1 MRNGEVPQS
10 ENRRTVLFKFSSIA
24 IDISGEFLKPE
35 GTSCNRMAKEEE
47 RNRERLNSRNSKK
60 HKVLFKFAF
69 SFLWILLAAAL
80 IGVLA
85 KHDFL
90 PRFSEHARE
99 LSKHR
104 TRGEEIKFHFVDSID
119 NFPHQDERLPNDLK
133 PLSYKLD
140 LRVNLT
146 TLRYGG
152 IVTIEIICKNKT
164 RFVIL
169 HSAELDILNVSIE
182 KRGQTP
188 ENKIAIERILGFK
201 KNQQLCIELREHLRR
216 GVVYFLSLK
225 FKSKISDTLVG
236 FYKSSYSTENEEK
249 R

>member
-1 MRNGEVPQS
+1 MRSGEVRQS

-24 IDISGEFLKPE
+24 IDISGKFLKPE
-35 GTSCNRMAKEEE
+35 WTSCNRMAKEEE

-60 HKVLFKFAF
+60 RKVLFKFAF

-80 IGVLA
+80 LGVLA

-119 NFPHQDERLPNDLK
+119 NFPHHDERLPNDLK

-152 IVTIEIICKNKT
+152 TVTIEIICKNKT
-164 RFVIL
+164 SFVIL

-236 FYKSSYSTENEEK
+236 FYNSSYSTENEKK

>member
-1 MRNGEVPQS
+1 M
-10 ENRRTVLFKFSSIA
+10 LFKISFTA
-24 IDISGEFLKPE
+24 IDLSGKFLKTE
-35 GTSCNRMAKEEE
+35 WTSCNRMAKENE
-47 RNRERLNSRNSKK
+47 RNSERLNSRNSKK
-60 HKVLFKFAF
+60 HKLLFKFAF

-90 PRFSEHARE
+90 PRFTEHARE

-104 TRGEEIKFHFVDSID
+104 TRGEEIKFHIVDSIE

-146 TLRYGG
+146 TLRYSGT
-152 IVTIEIICKNKT
+152 VTIEIICKNKT

-169 HSAELDILNVSIE
+169 HSAELDILEVSFE
-182 KRGQTP
+182 KRGQP
-188 ENKIAIERILGFK
+188 RENEIAIERVLGFK
-201 KNQQLCIELREHLRR
+201 KNQQLCIELREPLLR

-236 FYKSSYSTENEEK
+236 FYKSSYSTENGEK

>member
-1 MRNGEVPQS
+1 MQNGEVPQS
-10 ENRRTVLFKFSSIA
+10 ESLFKISFIA
-24 IDISGEFLKPE
+24 IDISGQFLKTE
-35 GTSCNRMAKEEE
+35 WTSCNRMVKENE
-47 RNRERLNSRNSKK
+47 RNREILNSWNSKK
-60 HKVLFKFAF
+60 HKLLFKFAF

-90 PRFSEHARE
+90 PRFTEHARE

-104 TRGEEIKFHFVDSID
+104 TRGEETKFHFVESIE

-133 PLSYKLD
+133 PLRYKLD

-152 IVTIEIICKNKT
+152 TVTIEIICNNKT

-182 KRGQTP
+182 KRGQPP
-188 ENKIAIERILGFK
+188 ENKIPIERILGFK

-236 FYKSSYSTENEEK
+236 FYKSSYSTENGGK
-249 R
+249 G